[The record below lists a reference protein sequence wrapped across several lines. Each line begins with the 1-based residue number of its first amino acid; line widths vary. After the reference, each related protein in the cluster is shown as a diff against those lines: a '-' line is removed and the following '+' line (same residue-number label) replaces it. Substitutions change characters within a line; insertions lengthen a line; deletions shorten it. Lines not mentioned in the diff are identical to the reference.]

1 MAAVAAVPPH
11 SEAASILGRP
21 LGERQARMEGLVLR
35 VVRELTGEGGEI
47 TPSTPLMEA
56 GVDSL
61 AATELSN
68 RLQAD
73 TGLALSPTLVFEQPT
88 PRAIAAHVLE
98 LLAGAPTLAAPTGA
112 PRPRGER
119 HVVVRSVAG
128 RWPGGWRSG
137 STLFEA
143 LQAGG
148 GAVGSVPTCR
158 WWPEAVGAGALE
170 AEKASC
176 LEHGGF
182 VRDAEGFAH
191 GLFGISPA
199 EAAATDP
206 QQRLLLEVGYEAL
219 HASGR
224 RRAALLG
231 SGDCVFVG
239 IERPDWALLQ
249 ARAPTGRS
257 SVYAVTG
264 DTASVASGRLAFVLG
279 LQGPCVSV
287 DTACSS
293 ALVAL
298 HGAWA
303 ATTCG
308 ECPGGLASAVSLK
321 LVPQPSV
328 AAAAAGMLSVD
339 GRCKTWD
346 VRANGYVRSEGVGA
360 CVLGAN
366 AANGA
371 NVAVGGIAV
380 RQDGRSASL
389 TAPNGSAQ
397 RALLLACSSLA
408 GLGSPRA
415 LGALEAHG
423 TGTALG
429 DPTEAGA
436 LTSAATAGGPPSA
449 SAGLLVGAAKACV
462 GHTEAPSGQAGL
474 LRCLMVLGHGAAA
487 GNAHLRVLNPL
498 VAARAGSGG
507 SGRMLLLPTQPTG
520 LGGSSA
526 SSAGTSS
533 FGYSGTIAHA
543 VLLAGQRAAAA
554 TLRSEEPRLRLRR
567 TAFAW
572 DTPPAAHASGDAVL
586 QSGQPSLSRSSSR
599 LRVQLSPERRSR
611 RQLLNGASGGLP
623 SAAQSALSRVDSRL
637 GLLGE
642 AVPFL
647 GALCSRGP
655 GEAPTSFVWEQ
666 TFSEVELAFLQGHRV
681 GQARQSHSASHG
693 AWHTRQ
699 MVHSTHGIWYMAHTA
714 HGVVHCRPPPRARCC
729 AHGTRRSSCCR
740 ARATS
745 RWRAR
750 WCASSTA
757 RRASRSPTSSSR
769 RSSSSTRPSCAGRP
783 RSASRLTRRVGGSR

>member
-1 MAAVAAVPPH
+1 M
-11 SEAASILGRP
+11 EA
-21 LGERQARMEGLVLR
+21 LVLR
-35 VVRELTGEGGEI
+35 VVRELVGEGGEV
-47 TPSTPLMEA
+47 TASTPLMEA

-61 AATELSN
+61 AATELAN
-68 RLQAD
+68 RLQAA
-73 TGLALSPTLVFEQPT
+73 TGLVLSPTLVFEQPT

-98 LLAGAPTLAAPTGA
+98 LLAGAPMTAAPTSA

-119 HVVVRSVAG
+119 HIVVRSVAG
-128 RWPGGWRSG
+128 RWPGGCRSG

-148 GAVGSVPTCR
+148 DAVGSVPACR
-158 WWPEAVGAGALE
+158 WWPDAVGTGALE
-170 AEKASC
+170 AEKATC

-191 GLFGISPA
+191 GLFGVSPA
-199 EAAATDP
+199 EAAAMDP

-219 HASGR
+219 HAAGR

-239 IERPDWALLQ
+239 IERPDWALL
-249 ARAPTGRS
+249 RALAPATAAA

-264 DTASVASGRLAFVLG
+264 DTTSIASGRLAFVLG

-303 ATTCG
+303 AVTCG

-346 VRANGYVRSEGVGA
+346 ARANGYVRSEGVGT

-366 AANGA
+366 AAGAA

-397 RALLLACSSLA
+397 RALLLACSALA
-408 GLGSPRA
+408 GIASPQA
-415 LGALEAHG
+415 LGAVEAHG

-436 LTSAATAGGPPSA
+436 LASAAAVDVSPSG
-449 SAGLLVGAAKACV
+449 SAGVLVGAAKACV

-474 LRCLMVLGHGAAA
+474 LRCLMILGHGAAA
-487 GNAHLRVLNPL
+487 GNAHLCVLNPL
-498 VAARAGSGG
+498 VAARAASSGSDGKAHGGG
-507 SGRMLLLPTQPTG
+507 SMLLLPTQATA
-520 LGGSSA
+520 LGGALA
-526 SSAGTSS
+526 SLAGTSS

-543 VLLAGQRAAAA
+543 VLRSGRRTTPA
-554 TLRSEEPRLRLRR
+554 TVRSEEPRLRLHR

-572 DTPPAAHASGDAVL
+572 DTPPAARASGSAALRPD
-586 QSGQPSLSRSSSR
+586 QRPSFSRSSSR
-599 LRVQLSPERRSR
+599 SGMPPSPERRSR
-611 RQLLNGASGGLP
+611 RQLLNGAAGGLP
-623 SAAQSALSRVDSRL
+623 SATPPALTQRDSRL
-637 GLLGE
+637 GFLGD

-655 GEAPTSFVWEQ
+655 GEAPTTIVWEQ

-681 GQARQSHSASHG
+681 GQARPIVHG
-693 AWHTRQ
+693 
-699 MVHSTHGIWYMAHTA
+699 MVHCMVHGMM
-714 HGVVHCRPPPRARCC
+714 HCRSPSYGRRC
-729 AHGTRRSSCCR
+729 AHAPHRSCCCR

-750 WCASSTA
+750 WCGSSTA
-757 RRASRSPTSSSR
+757 RHASR
-769 RSSSSTRPSCAGRP
+769 
-783 RSASRLTRRVGGSR
+783 